1 MTTQS
6 SELSFSI
13 HYPVIYERCPETTFE
28 QQFCETMFTK
38 CDFHIGL
45 TKNFKNINFSEN
57 INITASLVDL

>member
-13 HYPVIYERCPETTFE
+13 HHPVIYERCPETTSE
-28 QQFCETMFTK
+28 QQFCETTFTK

-45 TKNFKNINFSEN
+45 TKNFKYINCSEN
-57 INITASLVDL
+57 INITVSLVDL